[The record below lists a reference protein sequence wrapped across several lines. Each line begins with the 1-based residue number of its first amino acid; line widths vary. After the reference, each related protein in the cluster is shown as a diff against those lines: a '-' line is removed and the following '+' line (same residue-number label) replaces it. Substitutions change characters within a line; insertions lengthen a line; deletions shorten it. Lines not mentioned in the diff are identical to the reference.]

1 MARSCSRRGTI
12 LATLLLA
19 ACGSLGEPGAGKGG
33 AAGTTTGGSGGG
45 AGNGGAAG
53 TGASTGSAGTT
64 GSGATG
70 GTGGAAGTGASG
82 AAGATAGTGGTTTTG
97 TGGSG
102 GNPAGGAGGTGGT
115 GGAGPVD
122 ASPESGGAGSLEGG
136 RLDVIADVATDWG
149 VGDPG
154 NEGDGDITH
163 GPTFVNSPD
172 FVTKNVPHGRVFNFT
187 MNSADSKIYTGMDT
201 TLNPENRHAY
211 TRSVS
216 VYIPMQYVDGAEAPF
231 MIVQDGP
238 GHLNNLKNPL
248 DNLIADKR
256 LPHIV
261 GIFVNHGGGDGK
273 GSERG
278 LEYDTMSDRYT
289 RFIETEVLPAVKNDA
304 AIKAAYPNL
313 LLTSNPEGRGSY
325 GCSSG
330 GAAALT
336 MGWFHPELY
345 RRIIT
350 YSGTF
355 VDQQDDDDPNEAMY
369 PLGAWEYHA
378 RLIESS
384 DQKPLRIFLQVG
396 ENDLRSTDPESTH
409 HNWVMANQRTAA
421 DLKAKNYHYRFVF
434 SKGATHC
441 SGPVAGETIP
451 ATLQWM
457 WRGYPIP

>member
-1 MARSCSRRGTI
+1 MGTAGGTGSGGTTGTAGSGGTTGTAGSGGTMGTG
-12 LATLLLA
+12 ATA
-19 ACGSLGEPGAGKGG
+19 GAGGNGG
-33 AAGTTTGGSGGG
+33 AGAQAGTGGSGG
-45 AGNGGAAG
+45 
-53 TGASTGSAGTT
+53 
-64 GSGATG
+64 TG
-70 GTGGAAGTGASG
+70 GTGTS
-82 AAGATAGTGGTTTTG
+82 G

-102 GNPAGGAGGTGGT
+102 GNPGTDAGGGAGLLDASAGRGGSEGGGT
-115 GGAGPVD
+115 EGGAM
-122 ASPESGGAGSLEGG
+122 
-136 RLDVIADVATDWG
+136 DVAADVGIDSG
-149 VGDPG
+149 VKDPG
-154 NEGDGDITH
+154 TEGDGDFTN
-163 GPTFVNSPD
+163 GPTFTNSPD
-172 FVTKNVPHGRVFNFT
+172 FVMKNVPHGRIFNFT
-187 MNSADSKIYTGMDT
+187 MNSVDSKIYTGMDS
-201 TLNPENRHAY
+201 TLNAANQHAF
-211 TRSVS
+211 TRAVS

-238 GHLNNLKNPL
+238 GHLNNLRNAL

-256 LPHIV
+256 LPHII

-289 RFIETEVLPAVKNDA
+289 RFIETEVLPAVKNDT

-313 LLTSNPEGRGSY
+313 ALTANPEGRASY

-355 VDQQDDDDPNEAMY
+355 VDQQDDDDPNEVMY

-378 RLIESS
+378 RLIENS
-384 DQKPLRIFLQVG
+384 DPKPLRVFLQVG
-396 ENDLRSTDPESTH
+396 ENDLRSTDPENTY
-409 HNWVMANQRTAA
+409 HNWVMANQRTAV
-421 DLKAKNYHYRFVF
+421 DLKAKNYHYRFIF

-441 SGPVAGETIP
+441 DGRVFGETVP
-451 ATLQWM
+451 TTLLWA

>member
-1 MARSCSRRGTI
+1 MS
-12 LATLLLA
+12 
-19 ACGSLGEPGAGKGG
+19 GAS
-33 AAGTTTGGSGGG
+33 GSGGSPG
-45 AGNGGAAG
+45 TDGGGGADPLDASAG
-53 TGASTGSAGTT
+53 RGGSAGGTE
-64 GSGATG
+64 G
-70 GTGGAAGTGASG
+70 G
-82 AAGATAGTGGTTTTG
+82 
-97 TGGSG
+97 
-102 GNPAGGAGGTGGT
+102 
-115 GGAGPVD
+115 V
-122 ASPESGGAGSLEGG
+122 EGG
-136 RLDVIADVATDWG
+136 RLDAAADVG
-149 VGDPG
+149 VDSGVKDPG
-154 NEGDGDITH
+154 TEGDGDFTN
-163 GPTFVNSPD
+163 GPTFTNSPD
-172 FVTKNVPHGRVFNFT
+172 FVTKNVPHGRIFNFT
-187 MNSADSKIYTGMDT
+187 MSSADSKIYMGTDS
-201 TLNPENRHAY
+201 TLNPENQHAF
-211 TRSVS
+211 TRAVS
-216 VYIPMQYVDGAEAPF
+216 VYIPTQYVDGAEAPF

-238 GHLNNLKNPL
+238 GHLNNLRNAL

-304 AIKAAYPNL
+304 AIKAAYPKL
-313 LLTSNPEGRGSY
+313 LLTANPEGRGSY

-378 RLIESS
+378 RLIETSEP
-384 DQKPLRIFLQVG
+384 KPLRIFLQVG
-396 ENDLRSTDPESTH
+396 ENDLRSTDPESTY

-421 DLKAKNYHYRFVF
+421 DLKAKNYHYRYIF

-451 ATLQWM
+451 ATLQWA

>member
-1 MARSCSRRGTI
+1 VSDAS
-12 LATLLLA
+12 A
-19 ACGSLGEPGAGKGG
+19 GSA
-33 AAGTTTGGSGGG
+33 GSGGG
-45 AGNGGAAG
+45 
-53 TGASTGSAGTT
+53 
-64 GSGATG
+64 
-70 GTGGAAGTGASG
+70 
-82 AAGATAGTGGTTTTG
+82 
-97 TGGSG
+97 
-102 GNPAGGAGGTGGT
+102 
-115 GGAGPVD
+115 V
-122 ASPESGGAGSLEGG
+122 EGG
-136 RLDVIADVATDWG
+136 RVDAVADVGIDWG
-149 VGDPG
+149 APDPG
-154 NEGDGDITH
+154 TDGDGDFTN
-163 GPTFVNSPD
+163 GPTFTNSPD
-172 FVTKNVPHGRVFNFT
+172 FLTKSVPHGRVFNFT
-187 MNSADSKIYTGMDT
+187 MNSVDSKIYTGMDA
-201 TLNPENRHAY
+201 TLDAANRHAY

-216 VYIPMQYVDGAEAPF
+216 VYIPMQYVGGAEAPF
-231 MIVQDGP
+231 MVVQDGP
-238 GHLNNLKNPL
+238 GHLNNLKNPF

-313 LLTSNPEGRGSY
+313 LLTSNPEGRASY

-369 PLGAWEYHA
+369 PLGAWEYHE
-378 RLIESS
+378 RLIKNS
-384 DQKPLRIFLQVG
+384 DSKPLRIFLQVG
-396 ENDLRSTDPESTH
+396 ENDNGATDPESTH

-421 DLKAKNYHYRFVF
+421 ALKAKNYHYRFVF

-441 SGPVAGETIP
+441 DGRVPGETLP
-451 ATLQWM
+451 TTLQWA

>member
-1 MARSCSRRGTI
+1 M
-12 LATLLLA
+12 
-19 ACGSLGEPGAGKGG
+19 
-33 AAGTTTGGSGGG
+33 
-45 AGNGGAAG
+45 
-53 TGASTGSAGTT
+53 
-64 GSGATG
+64 
-70 GTGGAAGTGASG
+70 
-82 AAGATAGTGGTTTTG
+82 
-97 TGGSG
+97 
-102 GNPAGGAGGTGGT
+102 
-115 GGAGPVD
+115 
-122 ASPESGGAGSLEGG
+122 
-136 RLDVIADVATDWG
+136 DVIADVAMDSG
-149 VGDPG
+149 VTDPG
-154 NEGDGDITH
+154 TEGDGDFTN
-163 GPTFVNSPD
+163 GPMFMNSPD
-172 FVTKNVPHGRVFNFT
+172 FVMKNVPRGRIFNFT
-187 MNSADSKIYTGMDT
+187 MNSVDSKIYTGTDS
-201 TLNPENRHAY
+201 TLDPANQHAF

-216 VYIPMQYVDGAEAPF
+216 VYIPMQYVNGAEAPF

-238 GHLNNLKNPL
+238 GHLNNLKNTL
-248 DNLIADKR
+248 DNLIAEKR
-256 LPHIV
+256 LPHII

-289 RFIETEVLPAVKNDA
+289 RFIETEVLPAVKNDT
-304 AIKAAYPNL
+304 AIKAAYSNL
-313 LLTSNPEGRGSY
+313 VLTNNPEGRGSY

-378 RLIESS
+378 RLIENSEA
-384 DQKPLRIFLQVG
+384 KPLRIFLQVG
-396 ENDLRSTDPESTH
+396 ENDLRATDPESTY

-434 SKGATHC
+434 SKGAMHC
-441 SGPVAGETIP
+441 DGRNFGETIP
-451 ATLQWM
+451 ATLLWA

>member
-1 MARSCSRRGTI
+1 
-12 LATLLLA
+12 LLLGSLLLV
-19 ACGSLGEPGAGKGG
+19 ACGSMSESGTGNGG
-33 AAGTTTGGSGGG
+33 AATGTASGGTGGNGGAG
-45 AGNGGAAG
+45 AQGGTGGNPGTGGIAGTAGNGGA
-53 TGASTGSAGTT
+53 
-64 GSGATG
+64 G
-70 GTGGAAGTGASG
+70 GNGG
-82 AAGATAGTGGTTTTG
+82 TTTG
-97 TGGSG
+97 TGGTGGNAGTGGSTTTGTGGAG
-102 GNPAGGAGGTGGT
+102 GNPDAGGTGGT
-115 GGAGPVD
+115 GGTD
-122 ASPESGGAGSLEGG
+122 ASAGSGGSSGGVEGG
-136 RLDVIADVATDWG
+136 RIDAIADVGVDWG
-149 VGDPG
+149 VPDAGSD
-154 NEGDGDITH
+154 GDGDFTH
-163 GPTFVNSPD
+163 GPTYTNSPD
-172 FVTKNVPHGRVFNFT
+172 FVMKNVPHGRIFNFT
-187 MNSADSKIYTGMDT
+187 MNSVDSKIYTGLDS
-201 TLNPENRHAY
+201 TLNTANQHAY
-211 TRSVS
+211 TRAVS

-238 GHLNNLKNPL
+238 GHLNNLRNPL

-256 LPHIV
+256 LPHII

-355 VDQQDDDDPNEAMY
+355 VDQQDDDDPNEVMY
-369 PLGAWEYHA
+369 PFGAWEYHD
-378 RLIESS
+378 RLIENS
-384 DQKPLRIFLQVG
+384 DAKPLRIFLQVG
-396 ENDLRSTDPESTH
+396 ENDNRATDAESTH

-421 DLKAKNYHYRFVF
+421 DLKAKGYHYRFFF

-441 SGPVAGETIP
+441 DGRVPGETLP
-451 ATLQWM
+451 ETLLWA